1 MLSRKD
7 CELLVLI
14 EAFLFECCGAVC
26 GGVGGVFAMSSSHYN
41 QSTRRIEYDGG
52 STPPV
57 FYHDSTLHVITTKR
71 DSGSI
76 LSSMCRTIRSV
87 RTVYVYYSIIYIFV
101 WFVCATYAMYV
112 MYVPFYLIWFDGFDS
127 FWFDSILYYLPF
139 DSFSFPAILITILI
153 VRCFLPGICSI
164 LGSRYDRLSYQG
176 WCCGMIVGSNCSIR
190 GRR

>member
-14 EAFLFECCGAVC
+14 EAFLFEWRGAVC

-41 QSTRRIEYDGG
+41 QSTRRIGYDGG

-76 LSSMCRTIRSV
+76 LSSMCRTSRSV
-87 RTVYVYYSIIYIFV
+87 RIEYVYYSILYIC
-101 WFVCATYAMYV
+101 VCYLCYVCMYV
-112 MYVPFYLIWFDGFDS
+112 CTIWFDS
-127 FWFDSILYYLPF
+127 MASIPF
-139 DSFSFPAILITILI
+139 
-153 VRCFLPGICSI
+153 G
-164 LGSRYDRLSYQG
+164 
-176 WCCGMIVGSNCSIR
+176 SIR
-190 GRR
+190 FYTTFPSIPFPSLRFWLQFWLFVVSFLDMFYIREPILTSLLSGMMLRQDYGEYS

>member
-14 EAFLFECCGAVC
+14 EAFLFEWRGAVC

-41 QSTRRIEYDGG
+41 QSTRRIGYDGG

-87 RTVYVYYSIIYIFV
+87 RTIYVYYSIIYIFV

-112 MYVPFYLIWFDGFDS
+112 MYVPFYLIWFDGFNS

-139 DSFSFPAILITILI
+139 DYLPCDFDVNSDCSLFPSW
-153 VRCFLPGICSI
+153 ICSI
-164 LGSRYDRLSYQG
+164 LGSRYWRLSYQG
-176 WCCGMIVGSNCSIR
+176 WCCGRIMGSIRSIR

>member
-1 MLSRKD
+1 MGGDDLGGGSRKNSLN
-7 CELLVLI
+7 CSYPSRLC
-14 EAFLFECCGAVC
+14 FEWCGAVR
-26 GGVGGVFAMSSSHYN
+26 GGVWGGFAMSSSHYN
-41 QSTRRIEYDGG
+41 QSTRRIGYDGG

-112 MYVPFYLIWFDGFDS
+112 MYVPFYLIWFDGFNS

-153 VRCFLPGICSI
+153 VRCFLPGYV
-164 LGSRYDRLSYQG
+164 LY
-176 WCCGMIVGSNCSIR
+176 
-190 GRR
+190 